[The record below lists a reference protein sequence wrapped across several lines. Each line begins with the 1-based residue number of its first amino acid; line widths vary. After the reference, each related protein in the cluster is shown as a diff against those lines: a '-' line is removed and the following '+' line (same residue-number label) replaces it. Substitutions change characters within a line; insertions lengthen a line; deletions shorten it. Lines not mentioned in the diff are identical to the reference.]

1 MACLRRFFRIFVS
14 GFFALSLCVFS
25 VSAQDSESAD
35 SDVLLAGL
43 DAYKNE
49 DWSRAALLLRESV
62 GSSSGESDS
71 SWYMMIMSQIYA
83 GYYEAAVNDC
93 DTFFTLFPDSAMS
106 EGLHYQKG
114 RILHLLGK
122 NSEASTVLADFCVHN
137 PESPM
142 YVSALFWL
150 AECFFDEC
158 DYASAESI
166 YSQIVREHSDDSK
179 SVDSA
184 GRLEEISRGERERK
198 LLYLL
203 KMTGEE
209 YLSLKEDYDRLSAR
223 KGPELD
229 GDDIKFI
236 EELVSAAREAGLG
249 IDESKLKRLNKKLN
263 Q

>member
-1 MACLRRFFRIFVS
+1 MAVC
-14 GFFALSLCVFS
+14 AFS
-25 VSAQDSESAD
+25 VSAQSSMGGVSNSG
-35 SDVLLAGL
+35 SDTLLMGL
-43 DAYKNE
+43 DAYRNE
-49 DWSRAALLLRESV
+49 DWSRASLLLREATASP
-62 GSSSGESDS
+62 SGMSDS
-71 SWYMMIMSQIYA
+71 TWYMMIMSQIYA
-83 GYYEAAVNDC
+83 GYYESAVNDC
-93 DTFFTLFPDSAMS
+93 DTFFTLFPDSSMR
-106 EGLHYQKG
+106 EGLVYQKG
-114 RILHLLGK
+114 RLLHLLGK
-122 NSEASTVLADFCVHN
+122 NADATTVLADFCVRN
-137 PESPM
+137 PDSPM

-209 YLSLKEDYDRLSAR
+209 YLSLKEDYDRLSRR

-229 GDDIKFI
+229 ADDIKFI
-236 EELVSAAREAGLG
+236 GEIISAAKEAGLG